1 MFEKLFQFLFE
12 YRPHVFQQGD
22 FRFAPPAGAP
32 IAAAVIV
39 AALAIAFI
47 SYRLIQSRVQWRE
60 RAVLGVLRI
69 AALGI
74 ILFCIFRPVLI
85 VKAAVTQQNVV
96 GILIDDSR
104 SMQLPA
110 TNQSSGTRGDLVR
123 STFANPDSDVIK
135 ALSERFL
142 IRTFRFSS
150 STARVG
156 TPGDLS
162 FTGTQTRLANAIESA
177 RQELAGLPVSGLV
190 LVTDGAD
197 TTDATVADALLASRA
212 EALPVF
218 TVGVGQETLSHD
230 IQVGRVSTPRT
241 ALKGTSLLVDAVLT
255 QTGYAGQTVTLD
267 VEDEGRIVGSQPV
280 RLPADGDPVS
290 VRVRFT
296 ATEAG
301 PRVFRLK
308 VAPQPNEVVTLNN
321 QRDVQIDIRDRKER
335 ILYFEGEPRF
345 EMKFARQ
352 AIKDDPN
359 LELVTLQRTAENK
372 YLRLDVDEAG
382 VELAAGFP
390 KTREELFAYRGLVL
404 GSIEASAFT
413 ADQLRMIAEFV
424 DVRGGGALFLG
435 GARAFAEGG
444 YAGTPVEE
452 VMPVMLGRAG
462 GAFSQLKIQ
471 PTRAGQAH
479 AVTQL
484 GDTEQASAD
493 RWKAMPTLTTVNQIE
508 AIKPGATTLLS
519 ATDERR
525 RERVALAYERYGRG
539 KSIAFPVQDS
549 WHWQMDGTIRVDDQT
564 HENFWRQLL
573 RWLVDGV
580 PDVVESRTLTDR
592 VEPGQPV
599 ALTADV
605 VDARF
610 VELNDA
616 NVVAHVTSPSGRKM
630 DVPLQWTGERSGQ
643 YLGNFATS
651 EPGWYK
657 ATLEATREG
666 KSVGNAVAHVR
677 AVPDDAEYFDAAMHG
692 ALLKRIAQDTGG
704 RFYPADSTA
713 TLADDLKYSGRG
725 VTAVEERELWHMP
738 ALLLALMAVICAE
751 WGLRRYWRL
760 A

>member
-1 MFEKLFQFLFE
+1 M
-12 YRPHVFQQGD
+12 
-22 FRFAPPAGAP
+22 
-32 IAAAVIV
+32 
-39 AALAIAFI
+39 
-47 SYRLIQSRVQWRE
+47 RVQWRE

-110 TNQSSGTRGDLVR
+110 TNQPTGTRADLVR
-123 STFANPDSDVIK
+123 STFANPDSDVMK

-142 IRTFRFSS
+142 IRTFRFWS

-156 TPGDLS
+156 APGDLS
-162 FTGTQTRLANAIESA
+162 FAGTQTRLANAIESA

-190 LVTDGAD
+190 MVTDGAD
-197 TTDATVADALLASRA
+197 TTDATVADALLASKA

-241 ALKGTSLLVDAVLT
+241 AFKGTSLLVDAVLT

-308 VAPQPNEVVTLNN
+308 VAPQPNEVVTQNN

-372 YLRLDVDEAG
+372 FLRLDIDAAG

-404 GSIEASAFT
+404 GSIEASAFS

-424 DVRGGGALFLG
+424 DVRGGGLLFLG

-452 VMPVMLGRAG
+452 VMPVTLGRGG

-493 RWKAMPTLTTVNQIE
+493 RWKSMPALSTVNQIE

-519 ATDERR
+519 AIDERR
-525 RERVALAYERYGRG
+525 RERVVLAFERYGRG

-549 WHWQMDGTIRVDDQT
+549 WHWQMDGTIRVEDQT

-580 PDVVESRTLTDR
+580 PDVVETRTLTDR
-592 VEPGQPV
+592 VEPGEPV

-616 NVVAHVTSPSGRKM
+616 SVVAHVTSPSGKKM
-630 DVPLQWTGERSGQ
+630 DVPLQWTGERNGQ
-643 YLGNFATS
+643 YRASFATS
-651 EPGWYK
+651 EPGWYQAK
-657 ATLEATREG
+657 LEATREG

-677 AVPDDAEYFDAAMHG
+677 AVPDDAEFFDAAMHG

-704 RFYPADSTA
+704 RFYPADA
-713 TLADDLKYSGRG
+713 TTTLPDDLNYSGRG

-738 ALLLALMAVICAE
+738 ALLLALVAVICAE